1 MRRARRA
8 AALARAGVRKSEA
21 TCPCRE
27 RRREAR
33 AQRCQL
39 AKDEFPNLASKTVV
53 KIRGGEAEDVAARS
67 TLEAWL
73 EEQRSQEV
81 ERAAQNAIRE
91 LGLPAVPE
99 AVSLCRLDIDKELG
113 AFKLVGSD
121 VAKSIEDLKEGI
133 QIPVIFAC
141 RSSEE
146 GGHFYGAEDVRVSI
160 LQAAI
165 DSGVTWIDLEIAIDK
180 KARKAL
186 MDSCG
191 DVTSVVASSHLNP
204 ASSADEI
211 VDFVNDNSSAGN
223 IIKCCYMDVVH
234 SNSLFIFEA
243 AERLADS
250 EVQVALM
257 GHGPGGDWTR
267 IHAPMLK
274 QALVYTTLDR
284 DYGLVK
290 RGQVNINDLRIA
302 WGVLEYE

>member
-1 MRRARRA
+1 MTESLICATLRGHSVGDMIRDASRATA
-8 AALARAGVRKSEA
+8 AGADMVEVRF
-21 TCPCRE
+21 
-27 RRREAR
+27 
-33 AQRCQL
+33 
-39 AKDEFPNLASKTVV
+39 DNLYVNRIEVEPIVV
-53 KIRGGEAEDVAARS
+53 TNADGEE
-67 TLEAWL
+67 TTEKQPPIM
-73 EEQRSQEV
+73 EQRPIE
-81 ERAAQNAIRE
+81 EI
-91 LGLPAVPE
+91 
-99 AVSLCRLDIDKELG
+99 
-113 AFKLVGSD
+113 D
-121 VAKSIEDLKEGI
+121 VAKSIEGLKEGI
-133 QIPVIFAC
+133 QIPVVFTC
-141 RSSEE
+141 RSTDE
-146 GGHFYGAEDVRVSI
+146 GGHYHGDEVARVAI

-165 DSGVTWIDLEIAIDK
+165 ESGVTWIDLEISIDN

-191 DVTSVVASSHLNP
+191 DATSVIASSHLNP

-211 VDFVNDNSSAGN
+211 VDFVNDNSSAGD

>member
-1 MRRARRA
+1 MIRDASRATA
-8 AALARAGVRKSEA
+8 AGADMVEVRFDNLYVNRIEVEPIVVTNA
-21 TCPCRE
+21 DGEETTE
-27 RRREAR
+27 R
-33 AQRCQL
+33 Q
-39 AKDEFPNLASKTVV
+39 PP
-53 KIRGGEAEDVAARS
+53 IM
-67 TLEAWL
+67 
-73 EEQRSQEV
+73 EQRPIE
-81 ERAAQNAIRE
+81 EI
-91 LGLPAVPE
+91 
-99 AVSLCRLDIDKELG
+99 
-113 AFKLVGSD
+113 D

-133 QIPVIFAC
+133 QIPVVFTC

-146 GGHFYGAEDVRVSI
+146 SGHFHGAEDARLAI

-165 DSGVTWIDLEIAIDK
+165 DSGVTWVDLEISIDN

-191 DVTSVVASSHLNP
+191 DATSVVASSHLNP
-204 ASSADEI
+204 TSSADEI
-211 VDFVNDNSSAGN
+211 VDFVNDNSSAGDV
-223 IIKCCYMDVVH
+223 IKCCYMGVVH

-250 EVQVALM
+250 EVKVALM